1 MNTHEVHIRRGV
13 LINDDPQK
21 RCYNGCYF
29 KSHIEWNEWE
39 HWMDY
44 PSKEH
49 AERATKLFAREN
61 QQLKVVPKITRKNN
75 DTYRND

>member
-1 MNTHEVHIRRGV
+1 MDTHEVHIRRGV

-29 KSHIEWNEWE
+29 KSHIEWDEWE

-44 PSKEH
+44 PSEEH
-49 AERATKLFAREN
+49 AKSAVRLFARET
-61 QQLKVVPKITRKNN
+61 QQLKVVPKITIEE
-75 DTYRND
+75 

>member
-1 MNTHEVHIRRGV
+1 MNYEVHIRRGV

-29 KSHIEWNEWE
+29 KSHIEWDEWE

-44 PSKEH
+44 PSEEDAK
-49 AERATKLFAREN
+49 RATRLFARDT
-61 QQLKVVPKITRKNN
+61 QQLKVVCRE
-75 DTYRND
+75 